1 MDWELIIDLI
11 VKIVFALLGGLVTV
25 YVVPWLKEKNLYNT
39 VEKMVWAA
47 EKLNETNP
55 IDKKAWVIAA
65 LESKGITV
73 NKYVEALIESAVQE
87 LDIALNGNVPEGI
100 LLESA
105 VGTLEETRE

>member
-39 VEKMVWAA
+39 VVKMVRAA
-47 EKLNETNP
+47 EKLNENNP
-55 IDKKAWVIAA
+55 IDKKAWVIEA
-65 LESKGITV
+65 LESKGIKV
-73 NKYVEALIESAVQE
+73 NKYVEALIESAVKE
-87 LDIALNGNVPEGI
+87 LDIALNENVPEGI

-105 VGTLEETRE
+105 VGTIEETRE